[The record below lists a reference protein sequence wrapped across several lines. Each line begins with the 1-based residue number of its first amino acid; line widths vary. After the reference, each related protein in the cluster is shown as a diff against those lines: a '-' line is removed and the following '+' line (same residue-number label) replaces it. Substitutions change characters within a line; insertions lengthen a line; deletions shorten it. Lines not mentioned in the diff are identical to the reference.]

1 MTTEL
6 VNVIDNSIEVIQNG
20 GKVLQTNKER
30 STKALKIGTDIIDA
44 IEQNGMSSEL
54 DARANNFLANCRKAK
69 EEMNEARKPVTQILD
84 TIKSEFTAAENALD
98 VSKTDSIPFQIQQNR
113 NKWAKYLKDEEEKK
127 RLEAEAKAN
136 VDREKI
142 ELKAQ
147 LETAISNHLNDALL
161 QKKKAINSAFN
172 NITLSNYDEKSNGL
186 KAMVVSYPSGLLK
199 DFAPNIRAKY
209 LSAEDARNL
218 TEEVFKKYRD
228 TETTSDFAKQWVNEI
243 TQLKNELVDKLPSK
257 KNELETLAKASAEE
271 KQLLEKKASDRK
283 AAEEKRLLEEAEKNK
298 LEAQQKIDLE
308 KVADETQV
316 LFEKEAATIMDGPA
330 PETRSGYNIDV
341 KHPIG
346 FTQIFTLWFEKEGKN
361 LPIDK
366 IGNTKL
372 DQMKTWCEK
381 HAYKTGEKID
391 SAYLVYNDEIKAVN
405 KKAK

>member
-6 VNVIDNSIEVIQNG
+6 VNVIDNSIEIIQNG
-20 GKVLQTNKER
+20 GIVLQKNKER
-30 STKALKIGTDIIDA
+30 SAKALTIGNDIMDA
-44 IEQNGMSSEL
+44 ISKNGMSAEL
-54 DARANNFLANCRKAK
+54 DIRANNFLANCRKAK

-84 TIKSEFTAAENALD
+84 TIKSEFTASENALD
-98 VSKTDSIPFQIQQNR
+98 VTKADSIPFKLQQHR
-113 NKWAKYLKDEEEKK
+113 NAWVKKLKEEEEKK
-127 RLEAEAKAN
+127 QREAEAKAN

-161 QKKKAINSAFN
+161 QKKTSINSAFN
-172 NITLSNYDEKSNGL
+172 NITLENFEDKSNGL
-186 KAMVVSYPSGLLK
+186 KAMEVNYPTGLLNN
-199 DFAPNIRAKY
+199 FAPVIKAKF

-218 TEEVFKKYRD
+218 TEEVFTKYRN
-228 TETTSDFAKQWVNEI
+228 TESTSQFATQWVNEI

-257 KNELETLAKASAEE
+257 KSELETLKKASADE
-271 KQLLEKKASDRK
+271 KLLLEKKAAERK
-283 AAEEKRLLEEAEKNK
+283 EAEDKRMQEEAEKKK

-316 LFEKEAATIMDGPA
+316 LFDKEAATIMDGPE
-330 PETRSGYNIDV
+330 PETRSGYNIEV

-346 FTQIFTLWFEKEGKN
+346 YTQIFTLWFEKEGKN

-372 DQMKTWCEK
+372 DQMKKWCEK
-381 HAYKTGEKID
+381 FAHKTGEKIE

-405 KKAK
+405 KKVK

>member
-6 VNVIDNSIEVIQNG
+6 VNVIDNSIEIIQNG
-20 GKVLQTNKER
+20 GIVLQKNKER
-30 STKALKIGTDIIDA
+30 SAKALTIGTDIIDA
-44 IEQNGMSSEL
+44 IEQNGMSAEL

-113 NKWAKYLKDEEEKK
+113 NKWAKHLKDEEEKK
-127 RLEAEAKAN
+127 RAEAEAKAN
-136 VDREKI
+136 VEREKI

-161 QKKKAINSAFN
+161 KKKTAINSAFN

-218 TEEVFKKYRD
+218 TDEVFKKYRD
-228 TETTSDFAKQWVNEI
+228 NETTSDFAKQWVNEI

-271 KQLLEKKASDRK
+271 KQRLEKEASDRK
-283 AAEEKRLLEEAEKNK
+283 AAEEKRLQDEAEKNK

-330 PETRSGYNIDV
+330 PETRSGYSIDV

-405 KKAK
+405 KKVK